1 MSMSSCRSFLLPGA
15 ALSAMRLRRISMVRI
30 VAGEESLLLLL
41 LLLQKSAKASWISLS
56 SSAEMSFSLASLDRR
71 LEVEAEAEAAA
82 GALRLGGCVI
92 QNCAVRISDDY
103 YVCFRATGMLLTYHD
118 VWLGIDTI
126 RYPNVVR
133 TE

>member
-30 VAGEESLLLLL
+30 VAGEEFLLL

-71 LEVEAEAEAAA
+71 LEVEVEAEAEAAA

-92 QNCAVRISDDY
+92 AVRISDDY
-103 YVCFRATGMLLTYHD
+103 YVCFRAIGMLLTYHD

-126 RYPNVVR
+126 RYQNVVR

>member
-1 MSMSSCRSFLLPGA
+1 
-15 ALSAMRLRRISMVRI
+15 MVRI
-30 VAGEESLLLLL
+30 VAGEESL

-71 LEVEAEAEAAA
+71 LEVEVEVEAEAAA
-82 GALRLGGCVI
+82 DALRLGGCVI
-92 QNCAVRISDDY
+92 QKFSLLESLNDY
-103 YVCFRATGMLLTYHD
+103 YVCFRAIGMLLTYHD

-126 RYPNVVR
+126 RYQNVVR

>member
-1 MSMSSCRSFLLPGA
+1 MSMSSCRSSLLPGA

-30 VAGEESLLLLL
+30 VAGEESLLL

-71 LEVEAEAEAAA
+71 LEVEVEAEAEAEAAA

-92 QNCAVRISDDY
+92 QNFTVRISDDY
-103 YVCFRATGMLLTYHD
+103 
-118 VWLGIDTI
+118 
-126 RYPNVVR
+126 
-133 TE
+133 

>member
-1 MSMSSCRSFLLPGA
+1 MSMSSCRSSLLAGA

-30 VAGEESLLLLL
+30 VAGEESSL

-71 LEVEAEAEAAA
+71 LEVEAEAEAEAEAAA

-92 QNCAVRISDDY
+92 HCFAVRIS
-103 YVCFRATGMLLTYHD
+103 
-118 VWLGIDTI
+118 
-126 RYPNVVR
+126 
-133 TE
+133 E

>member
-1 MSMSSCRSFLLPGA
+1 MSMSSCRSSLLAGA

-30 VAGEESLLLLL
+30 VAGEESL

-71 LEVEAEAEAAA
+71 LEVEAEAEAEAAA

-92 QNCAVRISDDY
+92 HYFAVRISDDY
-103 YVCFRATGMLLTYHD
+103 FVYEVCDRYVADL
-118 VWLGIDTI
+118 
-126 RYPNVVR
+126 P
-133 TE
+133 

>member
-1 MSMSSCRSFLLPGA
+1 
-15 ALSAMRLRRISMVRI
+15 MVRI
-30 VAGEESLLLLL
+30 VAGEEFLLLLL

-71 LEVEAEAEAAA
+71 LEVEAEAVLAAA
-82 GALRLGGCVI
+82 GALRLGGCVFQI
-92 QNCAVRISDDY
+92 FAVRISE
-103 YVCFRATGMLLTYHD
+103 VCFRVIGVLLTYHD

>member
-1 MSMSSCRSFLLPGA
+1 
-15 ALSAMRLRRISMVRI
+15 MVRI
-30 VAGEESLLLLL
+30 VAGEESL

-71 LEVEAEAEAAA
+71 LEVEAEAEAEAEAAA

-92 QNCAVRISDDY
+92 HCFAVRISDDY
-103 YVCFRATGMLLTYHD
+103 YVCFRAIGMLLTYHD

-126 RYPNVVR
+126 PKTWFEPNKR
-133 TE
+133 